1 MSSLKNGYKVFKICQ
16 KGVFNLRIENK
27 NTWRLFNEVKKNQNL
42 FIRNTHLLTKLIRLQ
57 YILVEY

>member
-27 NTWRLFNEVKKNQNL
+27 NTWRLFNEVKKK
-42 FIRNTHLLTKLIRLQ
+42 IKTSLLETLTF
-57 YILVEY
+57 